1 MNAIHALYDEGLQD
15 LLTGMLSLS
24 TFADAKEWSDRANE
38 EIVHLQQSLHEIDED
53 VFRHTQALEKIQ
65 YDRSKKML
73 GGLLGASKEEK
84 ELTQQI
90 EDLKSSRTGLSK
102 AIQQVQE
109 MMDFTPRSLEEK
121 HALLTELRMR
131 KRRLQEEK
139 REITQVVRGPRLK
152 QPHESLSEPLFNGPS
167 RERRERRKVR
177 YDREARLKE
186 GETSLAALTRQIEQ
200 AERDLQWVEKFE
212 E

>member
-1 MNAIHALYDEGLQD
+1 MNAVHALYDEGLQE

-24 TFADAKEWSDRANE
+24 TFAEAKEWSERAIY
-38 EIVHLQQSLHEIDED
+38 EIGQLNQNAREIDEE
-53 VFRHTQALEKIQ
+53 VFRHTQALEKLQ
-65 YDRSKKML
+65 YERSKKVL
-73 GGLLGASKEEK
+73 GGLLGVGKEEK
-84 ELTQQI
+84 ELAQQI
-90 EDLKSSRTGLSK
+90 EELKTSKNGLSK
-102 AIQQVQE
+102 AIQQLQE
-109 MMDFTPRSLEEK
+109 MMDFTPRSLDEK
-121 HALLTELRMR
+121 HALLTELKMR